1 MRIIATVTN
10 DSLGLIE
17 ENEILNATTE
27 LKEILV
33 ELKYAKIYDDTKP
46 RVGKSINI
54 YEVGMSYP
62 PERQVFFN
70 DSIYVSLIN
79 TTRAPLTDAEV
90 LAQQS
95 PDTEWEKLTTGKNAL

>member
-33 ELKYAKIYDDTKP
+33 ELGYAKIYDDTKP
-46 RVGKSINI
+46 RVGKGITV
-54 YEVGMSYP
+54 YESGMSYP
-62 PERQVFFN
+62 PERQIIYN
-70 DSIYVSLIN
+70 DSIYISN
-79 TTRAPLTDAEV
+79 TTTSTTWV
-90 LAQQS
+90 GI
-95 PDTEWEKLTTGKNAL
+95 EWDILVTGKNSI